1 MREFFDLKDAKK
13 TLSFADFFDID
24 HFRSFWKNEFG
35 MVLSGLILILTDVLD
50 RQIVEYHEIQK
61 CLPDAS
67 HRIVSTQRPT
77 WRSLS
82 DARIVEM
89 LQFHNISMSI
99 VSNSPTSQNKIS
111 GTENSL
117 EEPIRAIK
125 IPDGLIIRI
134 KSKMKL
140 LGFYN
145 FRQSTNH
152 LALLVKVHHSIR
164 PNLNLRSATEQ

>member
-1 MREFFDLKDAKK
+1 M
-13 TLSFADFFDID
+13 TY
-24 HFRSFWKNEFG
+24 
-35 MVLSGLILILTDVLD
+35 LILILTDVLD
-50 RQIVEYHEIQK
+50 RKIVEYHEIEQ

-99 VSNSPTSQNKIS
+99 VSNSPTSQNKIIS
-111 GTENSL
+111 GSENNL
-117 EEPIRAIK
+117 EEPIRAIR

-152 LALLVKVHHSIR
+152 LALLVQVHHSIR